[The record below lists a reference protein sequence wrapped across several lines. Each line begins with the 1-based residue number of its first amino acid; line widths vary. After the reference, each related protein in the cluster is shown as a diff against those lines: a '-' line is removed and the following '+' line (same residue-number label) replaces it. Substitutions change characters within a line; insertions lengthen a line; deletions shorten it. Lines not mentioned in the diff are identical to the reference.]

1 EWEKVRSQ
9 RAVRLSI
16 ARNSFYWFFHLYMG
30 HYIKYPTAEF
40 QKQMMSDVTNP
51 DIEQLVI
58 VAFRESGKS
67 TIITTALPLWAAI
80 GQMQKKYIVI
90 VSQTQNQEQQ
100 HLANI
105 VQELETN
112 DLIRKDFWPYDYEE
126 NEMGVSAI
134 TLPRLGVRIIAVSRE
149 QGVRGLRHGPHR
161 PDLIIAD
168 DVEDSRTVK
177 TREGRDR
184 NFAWFTGELL
194 PLGSDNT
201 KFITV
206 GNLLH
211 EDSLLMRLRAGME
224 SGAPR
229 EGTRRRIRLR
239 APLRGRAA

>member
-1 EWEKVRSQ
+1 MSNVNYDALTEYEWEKVRSQ

-80 GQMQKKYIVI
+80 GEMQKKYIVI
-90 VSQTQNQEQQ
+90 VSQTQNQAQQ

-112 DLIRKDFWPYDYEE
+112 DLI
-126 NEMGVSAI
+126 
-134 TLPRLGVRIIAVSRE
+134 LRLT
-149 QGVRGLRHGPHR
+149 
-161 PDLIIAD
+161 DDD
-168 DVEDSRTVK
+168 DV
-177 TREGRDR
+177 
-184 NFAWFTGELL
+184 L
-194 PLGSDNT
+194 
-201 KFITV
+201 
-206 GNLLH
+206 LLH
-211 EDSLLMRLRAGME
+211 L
-224 SGAPR
+224 
-229 EGTRRRIRLR
+229 TNC
-239 APLRGRAA
+239 